1 MVGAQLPI
9 EVVNWLTR
17 FCNPEVKSA
26 GIVIAQVI
34 YLRTSIEIKQ
44 ATSFYRYK
52 VITIIS
58 TLYYIFCGLLVRTM
72 YHCFKL
78 SQ

>member
-9 EVVNWLTR
+9 EVVKSETR
-17 FCNPEVKSA
+17 LWRPEVKSA
-26 GIVIAQVI
+26 GIVIAQLI

-44 ATSFYRYK
+44 AMSFYRYK

-58 TLYYIFCGLLVRTM
+58 TFTIFFVD
-72 YHCFKL
+72 F
-78 SQ
+78 